1 MRGDIEMLVK
11 FVMVNK
17 IINYMKKLLLSVAVF
32 MSVSL
37 CMAQT
42 PSWQTLGD
50 TVVYTNAKVGINTS
64 EPKEA
69 LHVNGYVRGEGP
81 GGALRINTDYGI
93 TTIGAVSGN
102 YSHFNTTKPRF
113 YFYQPIMINGGQIS
127 SSSGTNLYL
136 QTFLYDGS
144 NLNPTT
150 RMTILNSNGNVGIG
164 KTNPLQRLDVAGNI
178 RASDS
183 ILGTVVKV
191 LRAKVISTLESEA
204 ITNNYFMTNN
214 IYAQG
219 SVLNVNASTLH
230 CAGKIRA
237 TDSIIGTVIKTTWA
251 KTSQL
256 ESTGVTSSYL
266 AAYSIAARSN
276 VLTVSAPTLDC
287 SGKIRANEIIVNST
301 NGADFVFEHDYNLRS
316 LDDVSSY
323 IQENKHLPEIP
334 SAKQMQ
340 EEGMSVDQMV
350 VKLLQKVEE
359 LTLYT
364 IQQEERIKELE
375 KNQK

>member
-1 MRGDIEMLVK
+1 MLVK

-164 KTNPLQRLDVAGNI
+164 TTSPKY
-178 RASDS
+178 
-183 ILGTVVKV
+183 K
-191 LRAKVISTLESEA
+191 LEVS
-204 ITNNYFMTNN
+204 
-214 IYAQG
+214 
-219 SVLNVNASTLH
+219 
-230 CAGKIRA
+230 GKICA

-375 KNQK
+375 KQQK